1 MTEQTIKNN
10 PFLESYHTPH
20 HTHPFD
26 RIRMEH
32 YEPAFREGMRRQN
45 AEIDAI
51 VNSPE
56 APTFRN
62 TIVALERSGELLER
76 VCQVFFNLMEAE
88 SSDAMQQLAQEMSP
102 VLAEHSNNISLNE
115 KLFARVKAVYE
126 QEADRLEGEDRELL
140 QKTYDS
146 FVRSGANL
154 EGKAKEEYRRLSME
168 LSKLTVQ
175 FAQNTLKEM
184 NRFQLV
190 VTDRSQLTGLP
201 ESAIEAASQ
210 TAREKGID
218 GWVFTL
224 HAPSYRPFMTYCAD
238 RELRRRMYMAYMTQC
253 THGDEFDNLG
263 IVPAIVNTRMKLAQ
277 VLGYDTYADYVLQ
290 KRMAENT
297 GNVYRLLNDLID
309 AYMPT
314 AQAEC
319 EAIRAYARRLEK
331 EDFEVMPWDWSY
343 YSEKLKNEKYSIDQ
357 ELLRPYFEL
366 DKVIS
371 GVFGLATRLYG
382 ITFQEN
388 KNIPVFHPD
397 VKAYEVFDKDGSY
410 LAVLYADFYPRET
423 KQSGAWMTSF
433 KDQWLEDDGTNSRP
447 HISIT
452 TNFTKPTASKPALLT
467 LEEVETF
474 LHEFG
479 HALHG
484 MFANTRYASMSGTS
498 VYRDFVELPSQ
509 IMENFAIEK
518 DFLHTFARHYQTGA
532 PLPDEYVERI
542 VRASNFNVAYACLR
556 QVSFGL
562 LDMAWY
568 TRSKAFEGD
577 VRVYEQRAWEKAQL
591 LPVVPETCMSV
602 QFSHIMDG
610 GYLAGYYSYKWAEVL
625 DADAFSVFK
634 EKGIF
639 NTDVAQSFRDN
650 ILSKGGT
657 EHPMTLYKRFRG
669 QEPTIDALLRRNGI
683 KK

>member
-610 GYLAGYYSYKWAEVL
+610 GYSAGYYSYKWAEVL